1 MQYYQDWEI
10 VGSIVVNIGKTNIAK
25 SVKWRAC
32 IEVDMAYMTNNKWTA
47 CSKSKVCIFMVIRK
61 YLTI

>member
-10 VGSIVVNIGKTNIAK
+10 VRSTVVNIGKTNIAK

-32 IEVDMAYMTNNKWTA
+32 IEVDMAYMTNNK
-47 CSKSKVCIFMVIRK
+47 
-61 YLTI
+61 